1 MRGRSALLVILWR
14 NQLARPVRI
23 HAPSDAPARRGAHSS
38 AGVPASGSSET
49 HLNGVVETPVLIV
62 GAGPVGVYLSALL
75 SRFGVESTVVDKR
88 PASSMP
94 GGSEGKGGEYSH
106 PRAHV
111 LHARTMELMREI
123 GLEEKVLAAMP
134 PIDMWKYFR
143 YGTALLGQEIV
154 AIDHCDDADG
164 AAR

>member
-1 MRGRSALLVILWR
+1 MRRTALLVVLWR
-14 NQLARPVRI
+14 NQLARPVRL

-38 AGVPASGSSET
+38 ARVPASGSSET
-49 HLNGVVETPVLIV
+49 QHLNGVVVETPVLIV

-94 GGSEGKGGEYSH
+94 GAPAAKDGEYSH

-134 PIDMWKYFR
+134 PIDMWKCFR
-143 YGTALLGQEIV
+143 SHRLSRSPPIRDTCAL
-154 AIDHCDDADG
+154 CS
-164 AAR
+164 